1 MDSTSPTATIS
12 SNSRSRSLSSG
23 PKEGSG
29 NIVVGTHSGPINEV
43 HENELVLGGK
53 DSHKRDAGQGQKK
66 ALRGPAGEKSGG
78 WDTDRSESSIQVCNK
93 TPPPS
98 EVKRCRQPASPTGR
112 SDLSTSTYGSDVSEA
127 TSFCNSEKR
136 LHTMAGRAAAVA
148 VSIPSSTSR
157 PGSIFVSRAGAT
169 SVNGPEGAH
178 TPTNRPE
185 ATPEK
190 EADGAPKAAHSN
202 LPDNATTASVPSAR
216 NLSDVGSVRD
226 DENARRDS
234 NGEPPSMPPLPPNVN
249 QLARKEV
256 ERTSRSAAHVV
267 TTNAAI
273 ASAGSGGSG
282 LGEERQVEEIRSAAV
297 LTSPSRRATPL
308 GGVLS
313 NFACLADD
321 DEESP
326 SAIEESGGRRGGEKL
341 TAHSPRTASTIPISR
356 APCSRLPR
364 VDDDDGDTDEVP
376 LTRGELKT
384 AATSAFPSA
393 WDNDGSADVGSISA
407 TGQYALDKVLTIF
420 RGRVITSELQPVVEG
435 EDEDRVVT
443 DSETESEISSRASS
457 FSGVEGSRR
466 VSRDSALSRARQIA
480 AIPPPSSGSAGL
492 FVTPLE
498 VVAEVP
504 GEIKARDSPQ
514 LPPYPHKPKS
524 SRVIAIPSPSVR
536 PTTDRMTTENGDA
549 EKINVSVGDGTV
561 KTCVTAGPVV
571 INPPMMDDGASGAQ
585 VVKGKGNCREDLG
598 KEEESAV
605 DGDEPISA
613 MSTQKW
619 APQPPLPLSLPTPAK
634 RPTEQVS
641 DAEQSSRFSLIS
653 TLSTLL
659 WKKEKT
665 CRGST
670 GDAALV
676 DIVAHGYDGVGADD
690 GRRVSPSQSLKD
702 WAESKVE
709 APPKHALD
717 GGSSEVSVD
726 TALERKREG
735 RNISEVTDGQPSRG
749 AYSDLPSLVMDDGKR
764 YWVVRC

>member
-1 MDSTSPTATIS
+1 MGT
-12 SNSRSRSLSSG
+12 LSG
-23 PKEGSG
+23 Q
-29 NIVVGTHSGPINEV
+29 IHEV
-43 HENELVLGGK
+43 HENELVLEGK
-53 DSHKRDAGQGQKK
+53 DSLRRDAGQQK
-66 ALRGPAGEKSGG
+66 ALRGPAGEVGG
-78 WDTDRSESSIQVCNK
+78 WDTDRSESTIQVCNK
-93 TPPPS
+93 TLSPS
-98 EVKRCRQPASPTGR
+98 EVKRWRQPPSPTGR

-127 TSFCNSEKR
+127 TSFCYSS
-136 LHTMAGRAAAVA
+136 GRAAAVA
-148 VSIPSSTSR
+148 FTIPSSTSR
-157 PGSIFVSRAGAT
+157 PGSTFVSRAGVT

-178 TPTNRPE
+178 APTNRPE
-185 ATPEK
+185 ATPEE
-190 EADGAPKAAHSN
+190 EAVDAPKAVHSN
-202 LPDNATTASVPSAR
+202 QPDNVTTVSIPFAR
-216 NLSDVGSVRD
+216 NFSDVGSVRD

-249 QLARKEV
+249 QLSRKEV
-256 ERTSRSAAHVV
+256 ERGCRSASPVV
-267 TTNAAI
+267 TTNAATVY
-273 ASAGSGGSG
+273 AGRGDSG
-282 LGEERQVEEIRSAAV
+282 LEEENQVEEIRSAAV
-297 LTSPSRRATPL
+297 LTSPSRRVTPL

-321 DEESP
+321 EEESP
-326 SAIEESGGRRGGEKL
+326 AVEASGARRGENL

-364 VDDDDGDTDEVP
+364 VADDDGDTDEV
-376 LTRGELKT
+376 LLAREEVET

-466 VSRDSALSRARQIA
+466 ASRDSALSRARQIA

-492 FVTPLE
+492 FATPLE

-504 GEIKARDSPQ
+504 GEIKGGDSPH
-514 LPPYPHKPKS
+514 LPPYLYRPKS
-524 SRVIAIPSPSVR
+524 SQALAIPSPSVR
-536 PTTDRMTTENGDA
+536 PIIGRMTTGNGDA
-549 EKINVSVGDGTV
+549 EKTRASVGDGTV
-561 KTCVTAGPVV
+561 KTYVTAGPVV
-571 INPPMMDDGASGAQ
+571 NIPANDGRGANETN
-585 VVKGKGNCREDLG
+585 VVKGKGNCREYLANG
-598 KEEESAV
+598 EESAV
-605 DGDEPISA
+605 VGDVPIAA
-613 MSTQKW
+613 MSTQKG
-619 APQPPLPLSLPTPAK
+619 APLPLSLPTSEK
-634 RPTEQVS
+634 QPTEQVS
-641 DAEQSSRFSLIS
+641 DVEQSSRFSLIS

-665 CRGST
+665 SRGSM

-690 GRRVSPSQSLKD
+690 GRKMSPSQSLKD

-709 APPKHALD
+709 APPKHVLD

-726 TALERKREG
+726 TALDRKGEG
-735 RNISEVTDGQPSRG
+735 RTISQVTDGQSSRG
-749 AYSDLPSLVMDDGKR
+749 AYSDLPSLALDDGKR
-764 YWVVRC
+764 YWRV